1 MYLAALQPKS
11 GELTAL
17 KELTQFPLTK
27 EKFSNFLPLFLLTD
41 GTKALLNKIV
51 KKYPYH
57 SLLSLSELEEE
68 EVNSVTT
75 LIKNEEFNNFKLA
88 IALEDLNN
96 GFSDQNI
103 GAVIINVNSWSLY
116 RQWLEDNLAKL
127 PSLFILDFGEI
138 SNTNVPVDFNLLMNI
153 LKDKQKVI
161 LSGSVPKTIPMP
173 QTQNWREDLIE
184 YDLYTKILASY
195 PEEDNISF
203 GDYTTKNPEPLS
215 NGFGSVAQIRYTR
228 QLGNN
233 KFDIWFV
240 RNGIGNSANILQVA
254 TTLVSDPL
262 FSDKSWADWRIREI
276 IKTAPLKSGNS
287 TTWVSINVNRHI
299 SLFI

>member
-27 EKFSNFLPLFLLTD
+27 ERFSNFLPLFLLTD

-116 RQWLEDNLAKL
+116 REWLEDNLAKL

-195 PEEDNISF
+195 PEEDNIAF

-262 FSDKSWADWRIREI
+262 FSDKSWADRRIREI
-276 IKTAPLKSGNS
+276 IKTAPLKSGNP